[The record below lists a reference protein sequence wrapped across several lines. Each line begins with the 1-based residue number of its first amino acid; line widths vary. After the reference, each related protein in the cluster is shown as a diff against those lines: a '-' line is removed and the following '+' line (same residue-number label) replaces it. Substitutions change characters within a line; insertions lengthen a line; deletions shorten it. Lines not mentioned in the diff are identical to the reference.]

1 MDGDQELELA
11 PDVDESRRTES
22 GIYIPPPQDVGY
34 PIGQMVFGP
43 GLVMNF
49 VAEDDDAVKAVA
61 DEVARLQDEDHAGRD
76 IYGLTLREPA
86 YGHPVHLTPNGVREV
101 KFMCVA
107 YMDKV
112 DPLTRAQQLAD
123 AQRAAALRNG
133 IPLPRQPRGLRN

>member
-1 MDGDQELELA
+1 MADDQVIDL

-34 PIGQMVFGP
+34 PIGQIIFGP

-49 VAEDDDAVKAVA
+49 VAEDDDAIKVVA
-61 DEVARLQDEDHAGRD
+61 HELARLQDEDRAGRD

-86 YGHPVHLTPNGVREV
+86 YGHPVHLTPNGVREA
-101 KFMCVA
+101 KFTCTA

-112 DPLTRAQQLAD
+112 DPLTRAKQLAD
-123 AQRAAALRNG
+123 AQKAAMLRG
-133 IPLPRQPRGLRN
+133 GVPLPGNRHHGKLN